1 MRGLSVAL
9 ALVLTP
15 GLAAAQCGGLNVVL
29 NCQIGSKTLTVCV
42 GEGQATYAFGPS
54 GLPELSLTRPLG
66 QVQATPWP
74 GVGRSIWEDITFEN
88 VGTRY
93 TAWISVDRMT
103 EDFTTTGGVMVA
115 QGEQKLADLDCKT
128 GTAEVGVFAIAD
140 AMQAAGYCVDRATGT
155 YAQHCPD

>member
-9 ALVLTP
+9 ALALTP
-15 GLAAAQCGGLNVVL
+15 GLAAAQCGSLDVVL

-42 GEGQATYAFGPS
+42 GEGQASYAFGPAGS
-54 GLPELSLTRPLG
+54 PELSLTRPLG

-74 GVGRSIWEDITFEN
+74 GVSRSIWEDITFEN

-93 TAWISVDRMT
+93 TAWISVDRMA
-103 EDFTTTGGVMVA
+103 EDLPTRGGVIVA